1 MPGSRIIHI
10 STHGFFRQDNPL
22 FSRLSTSD
30 GAVFLADLLGVHL
43 DADLVVLSACDSG
56 RAWTGRTD
64 DLSGVAHGFLAAGA
78 SRLVASHWRI
88 HDEATHALMAAFYR
102 HYVRGKETDPAGAL
116 NDAQEEIRG
125 EWDHPFF
132 WGGFSVFGA

>member
-1 MPGSRIIHI
+1 MPDSRIIHF

-30 GAVFLADLLGVHL
+30 GAVFLADVLGVRL
-43 DADLVVLSACDSG
+43 DADLVVLSACESG
-56 RAWTGRTD
+56 QVLTGRTD

-78 SRLVASHWRI
+78 KRLVASHWRI
-88 HDEATHALMAAFYR
+88 HDEATECLMKAFYQ
-102 HYVRGKETDPAGAL
+102 HYAGGDDTDPASAL
-116 NDAQEEIRG
+116 TDAQQEIRR